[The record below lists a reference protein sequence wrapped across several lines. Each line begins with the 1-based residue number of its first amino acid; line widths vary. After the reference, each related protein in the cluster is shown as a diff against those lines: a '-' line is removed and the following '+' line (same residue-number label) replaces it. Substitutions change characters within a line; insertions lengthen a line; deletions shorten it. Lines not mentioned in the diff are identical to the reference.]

1 MKKQKVLIVVSNYY
15 KDIADGL
22 VKGATEYLDSRKDT
36 EVFIG
41 DGIDVEYSIHKV
53 PGAFEIPFFINM
65 SRDLFDGFI
74 ALGCIIRGE
83 TYHFEVIS
91 NEVTR
96 KLMDLSIDINKP
108 VGFGVITCETLKQ
121 ATERSDPNNGNK
133 GAEAAKGL
141 CEFNKISRKMDNKL
155 KSKTRLTNIQL
166 IFQHISTNDDIDV
179 LRENFDKYYKN
190 SSIENFGSK
199 KKN

>member
-22 VKGATEYLDSRKDT
+22 VKGATEYLDSRKDK
-36 EVFIG
+36 EVFVG

-96 KLMDLSIDINKP
+96 KLMDLSIDIDKP
-108 VGFGVITCETLKQ
+108 IGFGILTCQNKEQ
-121 ATERSDPNNGNK
+121 AKERSDPTKGNK
-133 GAEAAKGL
+133 GAEAARG
-141 CEFNKISRKMDNKL
+141 CISSMFPLFIN
-155 KSKTRLTNIQL
+155 
-166 IFQHISTNDDIDV
+166 
-179 LRENFDKYYKN
+179 
-190 SSIENFGSK
+190 G
-199 KKN
+199 

>member
-22 VKGATEYLDSRKDT
+22 VKGATEYLDSRKDK
-36 EVFIG
+36 EVFVG
-41 DGIDVEYSIHKV
+41 DDIDVEYSIHKV

-96 KLMDLSIDINKP
+96 KLMDLSIDIDKP
-108 VGFGVITCETLKQ
+108 IGFGVLTCENLKQ
-121 ATERSDPNNGNK
+121 ATERSDPNKGNK
-133 GAEAAKGL
+133 GAEAAKGCVSL
-141 CEFNKISRKMDNKL
+141 MYYPRY
-155 KSKTRLTNIQL
+155 Q
-166 IFQHISTNDDIDV
+166 
-179 LRENFDKYYKN
+179 EN
-190 SSIENFGSK
+190 G
-199 KKN
+199 